1 MTTNHKDSK
10 TEFQEWIVRRVR
22 EVESHISMYDILTS
36 NNIDIPEER
45 TDFQIS
51 CPLPGH
57 GPDNRPSARYY
68 GSGQRP
74 HFFCFKCKV
83 RLDSI
88 NLYAKFRG
96 LRFMDALADLEKRFR
111 IKIPRRP
118 EGPEI
123 VEPSERKSEYVS
135 DKWSDVPRVLAI
147 LEKKLISIRDRCGMS
162 DYVKFCRLIDSV
174 QYDYDKTQVS
184 TPEMVSVLMRAISM
198 VNDITALP
206 ENLNVVSTDADPPG

>member
-1 MTTNHKDSK
+1 
-10 TEFQEWIVRRVR
+10 
-22 EVESHISMYDILTS
+22 
-36 NNIDIPEER
+36 
-45 TDFQIS
+45 
-51 CPLPGH
+51 
-57 GPDNRPSARYY
+57 
-68 GSGQRP
+68 
-74 HFFCFKCKV
+74 
-83 RLDSI
+83 
-88 NLYAKFRG
+88 
-96 LRFMDALADLEKRFR
+96 MDALADLEKRFR

-162 DYVKFCRLIDSV
+162 DYIKFCRLIDSV

>member
-1 MTTNHKDSK
+1 MELERTSL
-10 TEFQEWIVRRVR
+10 QEWIKQRANAVRDA
-22 EVESHISMYDILTS
+22 YT
-36 NNIDIPEER
+36 
-45 TDFQIS
+45 TYS
-51 CPLPGH
+51 CINEFGH
-57 GPDNRPSARYY
+57 GEMLIDESTPIQVACFFHGADNRPSARYY
-68 GSGQRP
+68 PRSGGRSDYVR
-74 HFFCFKCKV
+74 CFKCQENW
-83 RLDSI
+83 DSI

-162 DYVKFCRLIDSV
+162 DYIKFCRLIDSV